1 MKIFQTV
8 LFFLAAALLLPQ
20 TASAQNCRPGTYY
33 NPGSYGIA
41 AGCSSCYAGCKE
53 CSGGSPGECTVC
65 MEGTFMIRS
74 PAPSNNWNCA
84 GCSTLFPI
92 SGGQCTKCTQ
102 SSCTEVTCNTGY
114 RKSGTSCVK
123 ITCATGQYLSGN
135 TCYTCPPFCSSCTGA
150 TNCTSCES
158 GYTLSN
164 GRCIEGSDEP
174 DVIATCPARMTLS
187 SDGKCCINK

>member
-92 SGGQCTKCTQ
+92 TGGQCTKCTQ
-102 SSCTEVTCNTGY
+102 SSCTEVRLTPSGREPIFVPISVSAAASAISEKLPCPIQVMAAS
-114 RKSGTSCVK
+114 RKSASVG
-123 ITCATGQYLSGN
+123 IG
-135 TCYTCPPFCSSCTGA
+135 
-150 TNCTSCES
+150 
-158 GYTLSN
+158 
-164 GRCIEGSDEP
+164 
-174 DVIATCPARMTLS
+174 
-187 SDGKCCINK
+187 